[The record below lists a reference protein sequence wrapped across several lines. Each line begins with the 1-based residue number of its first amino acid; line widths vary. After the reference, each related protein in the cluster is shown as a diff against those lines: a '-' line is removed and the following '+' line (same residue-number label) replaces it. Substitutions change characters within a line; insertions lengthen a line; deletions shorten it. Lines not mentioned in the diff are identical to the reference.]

1 MRKLPLLL
9 AGAIVSGLFAAC
21 TEHRRDTAPTPDGDT
36 IEVKIEKPQ
45 PDLDEVSDLLQDNNN
60 NNRLQDA

>member
-1 MRKLPLLL
+1 MRKLPMLLV
-9 AGAIVSGLFAAC
+9 GAIVSGLFAAC

-45 PDLDEVSDLLQDNNN
+45 PDLDEV
-60 NNRLQDA
+60 